1 MRMLDTLHD
10 LAEIDEVIQSVR
22 PFVPSVA
29 TLVLCV
35 NRVNC
40 RSVHRCPSLC
50 TLGCR
55 RRRSSVIP
63 QRITPLSTSLR
74 EGYLSHADA
83 IYASSM
89 SHTHADS
96 SQVQPRHKRRHASG
110 NDNTRT
116 IPTGGGGGSGSG
128 RAYDANCDEE
138 FSRLLLEA
146 RLID

>member
-22 PFVPSVA
+22 PFVPAPHSSCA
-29 TLVLCV
+29 LTESTAD
-35 NRVNC
+35 
-40 RSVHRCPSLC
+40 RSI
-50 TLGCR
+50 GAR

-116 IPTGGGGGSGSG
+116 VPTGGGGGSGSGSG